1 MSTAATNTSRGSSW
15 SDSEVKAL
23 IAIWGENKIQEE
35 LDGAVRNQAIFDGI
49 AKKMR
54 QKGYDRDW
62 KQCRNKIKNLKKE
75 YRQVKD
81 NNTQTGRGRKT
92 CKNYKELDNILGHRP
107 ASVPAVLLDTG
118 TTTNSSS
125 AVLEDPLSDGAEE
138 REELVTNGKNKLT
151 TLHTGYHLHVLS
163 YIACSSIDGDD
174 VHANSPL
181 DSALISQ
188 PAGGSALTT
197 DDKEPG
203 DETSVGMSTRIIRAE
218 ATAQA
223 SRAMA

>member
-1 MSTAATNTSRGSSW
+1 MSTAATNASRGSSW

-107 ASVPAVLLDTG
+107 ASVPAILLDTG

-138 REELVTNGKNKLT
+138 REELVTNGKNKRYYTTYRVSLT
-151 TLHTGYHLHVLS
+151 CTVIHCLFL
-163 YIACSSIDGDD
+163 
-174 VHANSPL
+174 N
-181 DSALISQ
+181 
-188 PAGGSALTT
+188 
-197 DDKEPG
+197 
-203 DETSVGMSTRIIRAE
+203 RWR
-218 ATAQA
+218 
-223 SRAMA
+223 

>member
-107 ASVPAVLLDTG
+107 ASVPAVLLDTW
-118 TTTNSSS
+118 TTTNISG
-125 AVLEDPLSDGAEE
+125 AVLDDPLSDGAEE
-138 REELVTNGKNKLT
+138 REELVTKLMVKINIT
-151 TLHTGYHLHVLS
+151 TLHAGYHLH
-163 YIACSSIDGDD
+163 ACSSIDGDD

-223 SRAMA
+223 SRATA